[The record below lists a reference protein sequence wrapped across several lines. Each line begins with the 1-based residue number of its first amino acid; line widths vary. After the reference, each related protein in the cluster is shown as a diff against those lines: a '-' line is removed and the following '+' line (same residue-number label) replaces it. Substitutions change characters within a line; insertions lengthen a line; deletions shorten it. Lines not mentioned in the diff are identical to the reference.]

1 MSSDINA
8 PSFPPLSSTSSPPL
22 EWQERLK
29 ELYRSAEHGGISV
42 SKFLETSWVTGVL
55 KHFKV
60 SKAIAK
66 VWLNDF
72 KETQLIRAQN
82 RIVHKAK
89 YFPITARNG
98 PFSKLVVDL
107 MDLRDYRGAGGNY
120 LFIMIDVFTRYVL
133 DFVVKSKSEK
143 DIKEAFMACFKQIK
157 AVNGFLPDS
166 FELQGD
172 KESAW
177 DKSKSIKSMLKQLD
191 VETNWSSHDYGTTSI
206 VDQFVRTIRQLMG
219 DTKRQHPQLS
229 WKTIIPLVTH
239 KYNEVLRHTR
249 LYSTPFQAIDNA
261 GSRQWFYH
269 VNDIQRRVQR
279 AELTHKKLGYPSEY
293 KHGDKVHVELVQHKT
308 FREKGGRKF
317 NPATYTIDKRTGNG
331 KYSLEEVPGKIYKF
345 TELIPSLESR
355 PSIYPEKERKSQIN
369 PPSRKRKQREEEE
382 LPLTV
387 TQQSRGKRVS
397 KPTQYSYP
405 ILTNLSNKRYK
416 L

>member
-98 PFSKLVVDL
+98 PFSKLVMDL

-166 FELQGD
+166 F
-172 KESAW
+172 
-177 DKSKSIKSMLKQLD
+177 
-191 VETNWSSHDYGTTSI
+191 
-206 VDQFVRTIRQLMG
+206 
-219 DTKRQHPQLS
+219 
-229 WKTIIPLVTH
+229 
-239 KYNEVLRHTR
+239 
-249 LYSTPFQAIDNA
+249 
-261 GSRQWFYH
+261 
-269 VNDIQRRVQR
+269 
-279 AELTHKKLGYPSEY
+279 
-293 KHGDKVHVELVQHKT
+293 
-308 FREKGGRKF
+308 
-317 NPATYTIDKRTGNG
+317 
-331 KYSLEEVPGKIYKF
+331 
-345 TELIPSLESR
+345 
-355 PSIYPEKERKSQIN
+355 
-369 PPSRKRKQREEEE
+369 
-382 LPLTV
+382 
-387 TQQSRGKRVS
+387 
-397 KPTQYSYP
+397 
-405 ILTNLSNKRYK
+405 
-416 L
+416 